1 MILFFLSCS
10 TQDKKVEMELMNSVN
25 EAYSASVESF
35 YGIKNEVSFYDL
47 MLEVEKVLIDDKLL
61 KNTKK
66 NSFIDFFSKLKESD
80 KKLALEKINKLL
92 EESKFE
98 MNYNNLYSIFQ
109 LCPYKLLVKNKNIDS
124 DLLEQHQIFGEME
137 LKGNDDLILLHKVIE
152 TTEDKNFKKIVYRAP
167 IILLAVI
174 NMNYLVNGKREPQTV
189 KIDH

>member
-1 MILFFLSCS
+1 
-10 TQDKKVEMELMNSVN
+10 MELMNCVN

-152 TTEDKNFKKIVYRAP
+152 TTEDKILKNSLSSANNFISCNKYE
-167 IILLAVI
+167 LFS
-174 NMNYLVNGKREPQTV
+174 
-189 KIDH
+189 